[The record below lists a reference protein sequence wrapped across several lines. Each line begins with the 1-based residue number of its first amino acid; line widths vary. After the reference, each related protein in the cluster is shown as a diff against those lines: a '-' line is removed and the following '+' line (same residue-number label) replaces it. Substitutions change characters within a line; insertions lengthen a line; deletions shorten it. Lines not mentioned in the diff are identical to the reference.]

1 MEFMT
6 GEWFGRLFGVL
17 VVNLILSGDN
27 AVVIAMAARTL
38 EGANRK
44 KAIIWGA
51 AGAVVLRLLFAG
63 VITLLLEVPLLQVV
77 GGLLLVW
84 IAWGLIHEGD
94 GGDDEDKVKAGAS
107 TWQAVR
113 IIIVADAV
121 MSLDN
126 VIALVQAARI
136 EGEVDPWLL
145 VIGLAT
151 TIPLVIFGA
160 ALLTSLLDRFP
171 ILVYAGAGLLVYI
184 AVEMFFKDK
193 FAHEYL
199 EPYEHFE
206 LPIAV
211 VAVVA
216 FIAVASLWKRR
227 AERTAQTEDSA
238 QNQPEGEDPAV
249 LEQHREHDEQR
260 EGHEHV
266 AREAHQGSLRLP
278 KEHGGDDEQ
287 EGVGAQGKGEY
298 P

>member
-1 MEFMT
+1 MDFLT
-6 GEWFGRLFGVL
+6 GEWLGRLFGVL

-44 KAIIWGA
+44 KAILWGA
-51 AGAVVLRLLFAG
+51 AGAVVLRLVFAG
-63 VITLLLEVPLLQVV
+63 VVTLLLEVPLLQVV

-84 IAWGLIHEGD
+84 IAWGLIHED

-171 ILVYAGAGLLVYI
+171 ILVYAGAGLLVYL
-184 AVEMFFKDK
+184 AVEMLFADK
-193 FAHEYL
+193 VLHPYL
-199 EPYEHFE
+199 EHYESIE
-206 LPIAV
+206 WIIGLTAAGI
-211 VAVVA
+211 
-216 FIAVASLWKRR
+216 FILMAWLWARR
-227 AERTAQTEDSA
+227 SGTS
-238 QNQPEGEDPAV
+238 
-249 LEQHREHDEQR
+249 
-260 EGHEHV
+260 
-266 AREAHQGSLRLP
+266 
-278 KEHGGDDEQ
+278 
-287 EGVGAQGKGEY
+287 GAG
-298 P
+298 

>member
-6 GEWFGRLFGVL
+6 GEWFGRLLGVL

-44 KAIIWGA
+44 KAIFWGA
-51 AGAVVLRLLFAG
+51 AGAVILRLLFAG

-84 IAWGLIHEGD
+84 IAWKLIHEGD
-94 GGDDEDKVKAGAS
+94 GGEGDEEKVKAGSS

-136 EGEVDPWLL
+136 GGEVDISLL

-171 ILVYAGAGLLVYI
+171 FLVYLGAGLLIYL
-184 AVEMFFKDK
+184 AVEMLFADK
-193 FAHEYL
+193 VTHPYL
-199 EPYEHFE
+199 KHFHSIE
-206 LPIAV
+206 WIIGITAAGIFIL
-211 VAVVA
+211 VAW
-216 FIAVASLWKRR
+216 LWARR
-227 AERTAQTEDSA
+227 SSSE
-238 QNQPEGEDPAV
+238 
-249 LEQHREHDEQR
+249 
-260 EGHEHV
+260 
-266 AREAHQGSLRLP
+266 EAG
-278 KEHGGDDEQ
+278 
-287 EGVGAQGKGEY
+287 
-298 P
+298 

>member
-6 GEWFGRLFGVL
+6 GEWFGRLVGVL

-38 EGANRK
+38 EGANRR

-51 AGAVVLRLLFAG
+51 AGAVVLRLIFAA

-84 IAWGLIHEGD
+84 IAWKLIHEGD
-94 GGDDEDKVKAGAS
+94 GEGDDEEKVKAGSS

-136 EGEVDPWLL
+136 GGEVDISLL

-171 ILVYAGAGLLVYI
+171 FLVYLGAGLLIYL
-184 AVEMFFKDK
+184 AVEMLLADK
-193 FAHEYL
+193 VTHPYL
-199 EPYEHFE
+199 KHYHSIEWIIGITAAGIFI
-206 LPIAV
+206 L
-211 VAVVA
+211 VAW
-216 FIAVASLWKRR
+216 LWARR
-227 AERTAQTEDSA
+227 SSSE
-238 QNQPEGEDPAV
+238 
-249 LEQHREHDEQR
+249 
-260 EGHEHV
+260 
-266 AREAHQGSLRLP
+266 EAG
-278 KEHGGDDEQ
+278 
-287 EGVGAQGKGEY
+287 
-298 P
+298 

>member
-6 GEWFGRLFGVL
+6 GEWFGRLLGVL

-44 KAIIWGA
+44 KAIFWGA
-51 AGAVVLRLLFAG
+51 AGAVILRLLFAG

-84 IAWGLIHEGD
+84 IAWKLIHEGD
-94 GGDDEDKVKAGAS
+94 GGEGDEEKVKAGSS
-107 TWQAVR
+107 TWQAIR

-136 EGEVDPWLL
+136 GGEVDISLL

-171 ILVYAGAGLLVYI
+171 FLVYLGAGLLIYL
-184 AVEMFFKDK
+184 AVEMVFADK
-193 FAHEYL
+193 LTHPYL
-199 EPYEHFE
+199 KHYHSIEW
-206 LPIAV
+206 IIGIVAAV
-211 VAVVA
+211 VFMLVA
-216 FIAVASLWKRR
+216 WLWARR
-227 AERTAQTEDSA
+227 SS
-238 QNQPEGEDPAV
+238 GE
-249 LEQHREHDEQR
+249 
-260 EGHEHV
+260 
-266 AREAHQGSLRLP
+266 EAG
-278 KEHGGDDEQ
+278 
-287 EGVGAQGKGEY
+287 
-298 P
+298 

>member
-6 GEWFGRLFGVL
+6 GEWFGRLLGVL

-38 EGANRK
+38 EGANRR

-51 AGAVVLRLLFAG
+51 AGAVILRLLFAG

-84 IAWGLIHEGD
+84 IAWKLIHEDD
-94 GGDDEDKVKAGAS
+94 GGGDEEKVKAGSS

-136 EGEVDPWLL
+136 GGEVDISLL

-160 ALLTSLLDRFP
+160 ALLTSLLNRFP
-171 ILVYAGAGLLVYI
+171 FLVYLGAGLLIYL
-184 AVEMFFKDK
+184 AVEMVFADK
-193 FAHEYL
+193 VTHPYL
-199 EPYEHFE
+199 KHYHSIEWIIG
-206 LPIAV
+206 LGAAV
-211 VAVVA
+211 IFMLVAW
-216 FIAVASLWKRR
+216 LWARR
-227 AERTAQTEDSA
+227 SSGGQT
-238 QNQPEGEDPAV
+238 G
-249 LEQHREHDEQR
+249 
-260 EGHEHV
+260 
-266 AREAHQGSLRLP
+266 
-278 KEHGGDDEQ
+278 
-287 EGVGAQGKGEY
+287 
-298 P
+298 

>member
-1 MEFMT
+1 MDFLT
-6 GEWFGRLFGVL
+6 GEWLGRLFGVL

-44 KAIIWGA
+44 KAIVWGA
-51 AGAVVLRLLFAG
+51 AGAVVLRLIFAG

-84 IAWGLIHEGD
+84 IAWGLIHEDD
-94 GGDDEDKVKAGAS
+94 GGDDEDKVKAGSS

-136 EGEVDPWLL
+136 GGEVDFSLL

-171 ILVYAGAGLLVYI
+171 ILVYAGAGLLVYL
-184 AVEMFFKDK
+184 AVEMLFADK
-193 FAHEYL
+193 VLHPYL
-199 EPYEHFE
+199 EHYESIE
-206 LPIAV
+206 WVIGLLAAGI
-211 VAVVA
+211 
-216 FIAVASLWKRR
+216 FILLAWLWARR
-227 AERTAQTEDSA
+227 SRA
-238 QNQPEGEDPAV
+238 PG
-249 LEQHREHDEQR
+249 
-260 EGHEHV
+260 
-266 AREAHQGSLRLP
+266 
-278 KEHGGDDEQ
+278 
-287 EGVGAQGKGEY
+287 
-298 P
+298 

>member
-1 MEFMT
+1 MEFLT
-6 GEWFGRLFGVL
+6 GEWLGRLAGVL

-44 KAIIWGA
+44 KAILWGA
-51 AGAVVLRLLFAG
+51 AGAVVLRLVFAG

-84 IAWGLIHEGD
+84 IAWGLIHEG
-94 GGDDEDKVKAGAS
+94 GGDDEDKVKAGSS

-136 EGEVDPWLL
+136 GGVVDPWLL

-171 ILVYAGAGLLVYI
+171 ILVYAGAGLLVYL
-184 AVEMFFKDK
+184 AVEMLFADK
-193 FAHEYL
+193 VLHPYL
-199 EPYEHFE
+199 EHYESIE
-206 LPIAV
+206 WIIGL
-211 VAVVA
+211 VAAGIFILVA
-216 FIAVASLWKRR
+216 WLWARR
-227 AERTAQTEDSA
+227 SSGT
-238 QNQPEGEDPAV
+238 G
-249 LEQHREHDEQR
+249 
-260 EGHEHV
+260 
-266 AREAHQGSLRLP
+266 
-278 KEHGGDDEQ
+278 
-287 EGVGAQGKGEY
+287 
-298 P
+298 